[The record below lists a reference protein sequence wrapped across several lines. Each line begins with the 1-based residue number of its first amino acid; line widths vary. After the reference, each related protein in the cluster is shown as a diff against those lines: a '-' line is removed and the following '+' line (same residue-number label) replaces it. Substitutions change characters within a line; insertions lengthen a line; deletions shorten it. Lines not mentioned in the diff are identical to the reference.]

1 MATAATIAFS
11 LLVVATVGA
20 FFVTQRLKRSTPIIR
35 NLKMPR
41 YISPNGDGRKD
52 RMRISFGLPKGG
64 QVAVTIVN
72 RGGDTV
78 RQLANRK
85 FSKARHVLIW
95 NGRNGR
101 GNVPRD
107 GTYYLRVSLV
117 D

>member
-1 MATAATIAFS
+1 MATAATVAFS

-52 RMRISFGLPKGG
+52 RMKIAFGLPEGG
-64 QVAVTIVN
+64 QVAVSIVS

-78 RQLANRK
+78 RELANRQLAK
-85 FSKARHVLIW
+85 GRHVLVW

-101 GNVPRD
+101 GHV
-107 GTYYLRVSLV
+107 
-117 D
+117 